1 MRTLYLERTT
11 RYCPLEQLR
20 RQRYADDVKGA
31 LIWVQS
37 RIKAAR
43 ELIVELSQDEERLGT
58 HIEEQVEDTKIGY
71 EAERT
76 CEDLVVRDGDN
87 SLFGRCAG
95 GGEGRQEL

>member
-1 MRTLYLERTT
+1 M
-11 RYCPLEQLR
+11 
-20 RQRYADDVKGA
+20 KGA

-43 ELIVELSQDEERLGT
+43 ELMVERSQDEERLGT
-58 HIEEQVEDTKIGY
+58 HIEEQVEDTKIGC

-76 CEDLVVRDGDN
+76 SEDLVVRDGGD
-87 SLFGRCAG
+87 SLFGGCAG

>member
-1 MRTLYLERTT
+1 MRSLYLERTT

-43 ELIVELSQDEERLGT
+43 ELIVELS
-58 HIEEQVEDTKIGY
+58 
-71 EAERT
+71 
-76 CEDLVVRDGDN
+76 
-87 SLFGRCAG
+87 
-95 GGEGRQEL
+95 